1 MRFQPIKKGVLSRF
15 FRGHK
20 VTSQQ
25 EIDVQPS
32 NIKQEEKLTVR
43 INTHTVLSQIIS
55 DEKTVVRLIKHDI
68 LTNVIL
74 KKTNRRNLVLDID
87 SELELNRIIYELLL
101 LDKAKN
107 KDEAIKYYDKMIED
121 SCTLLLRYPTM
132 SMEKLAL
139 SCYYEVTQLR
149 KWR

>member
-1 MRFQPIKKGVLSRF
+1 MGRF
-15 FRGHK
+15 FGGHK
-20 VTSQQ
+20 TKPQQ
-25 EIDVQPS
+25 EIALQPL
-32 NIKQEEKLTVR
+32 NIKQEEILTGR
-43 INTHTVLSQIIS
+43 INTNTVLSQIIS
-55 DEKTVVRLIKHDI
+55 DEKTIVRLIKQDL

-74 KKTNRRNLVLDID
+74 KKTNRRNLAFDID
-87 SELELNRIIYELLL
+87 SELELNRIIYDLLL